1 MKSIPNVR
9 FLKNILILRGEGSL
23 GDALISSCCYR
34 EIKRT
39 NPKIK
44 ISVACFGSAY
54 GYLKELPYIDKIY
67 RLPIPRVLR
76 PNQRWLTLLW
86 YALKL
91 RRKHFDL
98 VLDTSL
104 KPFANWTLF
113 KHIIG
118 GDKVLDYYTSPIPF
132 GQVPGRC
139 VDHEQAVLAQLGV
152 VKPNKSYEIPLQP
165 AKLAKRDAFL
175 KQHIADYEGKG
186 YILLN
191 PFGSIA
197 ARSLDKMNIH
207 RILKE
212 LAART
217 HLPAIIPCMP
227 SQKARAQ
234 AYLQGVRQGVLLYET
249 DSVFDLF
256 ALVAG
261 AKVVITPDTAVV
273 HIASGLRKPTVAFY
287 NSYSIAN
294 DPDNLLARIIH
305 TAPASVNLFEFS
317 AFETALAGLL

>member
-9 FLKNILILRGEGSL
+9 FLKNILVLRGEGSL

-152 VKPNKSYEIPLQP
+152 VKPNKS
-165 AKLAKRDAFL
+165 
-175 KQHIADYEGKG
+175 
-186 YILLN
+186 
-191 PFGSIA
+191 
-197 ARSLDKMNIH
+197 
-207 RILKE
+207 
-212 LAART
+212 
-217 HLPAIIPCMP
+217 
-227 SQKARAQ
+227 
-234 AYLQGVRQGVLLYET
+234 
-249 DSVFDLF
+249 
-256 ALVAG
+256 
-261 AKVVITPDTAVV
+261 
-273 HIASGLRKPTVAFY
+273 
-287 NSYSIAN
+287 
-294 DPDNLLARIIH
+294 
-305 TAPASVNLFEFS
+305 
-317 AFETALAGLL
+317 